1 MKTRSF
7 SAFAGLIALL
17 AIGLSGAAQAQQQ
30 VYWSV
35 GLSSPG
41 VQLGVGSAPPVLV
54 LQPGYQPVYL
64 QQRPVYVAAQPVY
77 YVRPVPVMVAP
88 PRYIRADWRYAG
100 HRHGWEERRERQEHW
115 TGQHTDHGEHDRRG
129 TTADFHARF

>member
-7 SAFAGLIALL
+7 AAFAATAALL
-17 AIGLSGAAQAQQQ
+17 VLGLSGTAQAQP

-41 VQLGVGSAPPVLV
+41 VQLGMGSAPPVLL

-88 PRYIRADWRYAG
+88 PRYIRADWRHGG
-100 HRHGWEERRERQEHW
+100 HRPDQRFVRFEH
-115 TGQHTDHGEHDRRG
+115 EHRD
-129 TTADFHARF
+129 